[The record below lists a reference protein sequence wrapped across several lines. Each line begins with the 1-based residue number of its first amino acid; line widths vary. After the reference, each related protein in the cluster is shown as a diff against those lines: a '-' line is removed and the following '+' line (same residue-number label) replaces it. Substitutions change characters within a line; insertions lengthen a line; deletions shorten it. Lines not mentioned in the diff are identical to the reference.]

1 MNKHNSLITLV
12 GTDDVRVSE
21 FKMKTKQYPNLPV
34 LQVNY
39 YSPYSPM
46 KFPTTSKDYSN
57 FFFQKRLFDDTKFQ
71 LIIDNLYLL
80 LSIEELKAMKVK
92 EQNVLQIEES
102 KCLALCSSCNS
113 EINKGDDLIVCAI
126 YGCTFKICGM
136 EICHHIVN
144 NCNYWE
150 HCKNSSIHF
159 HEGDKK
165 KWRKKHV
172 MRIV

>member
-1 MNKHNSLITLV
+1 MSKHNSLITLV
-12 GTDDVRVSE
+12 GTDEVRVSE

-46 KFPTTSKDYSN
+46 KFPTTSKGYSN

-71 LIIDNLYLL
+71 LIIDNLYPL

-102 KCLALCSSCNS
+102 NFLALCSSCNG
-113 EINKGDDLIVCAI
+113 EINKGDDLIVCATD
-126 YGCTFKICGM
+126 GCTFKICGM
-136 EICHHIVN
+136 KIYVITL
-144 NCNYWE
+144 
-150 HCKNSSIHF
+150 
-159 HEGDKK
+159 
-165 KWRKKHV
+165 
-172 MRIV
+172 